1 MLVDSFSKYVDEIQG
16 IKLTM
21 QALKESLPAKI
32 NQDAQKYKYAMILDY
47 YLSSKIDGTV
57 DRKLESYM
65 QKFVE
70 IKSVDTEN
78 RTIIY
83 TLKKAKEFKGQ
94 VLNIEQSK
102 KMVEK
107 YQETIDTMYDNLLIS
122 IMIKFENIIS
132 DIFRNIISKYTEVY
146 LNNKNVKYTDILKS
160 NSIEEMKE
168 ILIDEEV
175 EIIMRQNIFDW
186 IKILKDK
193 HGVSI
198 DINNLYFK
206 EFIEAYYRRNILV
219 HNNGIINNDYIIGL
233 KKVGLEVRDSYKGRK
248 VRIDTDYILKVID
261 ASIYTVFNFV
271 YNIMKLFEDENE
283 DFAGEILN
291 YGMDL
296 IISKKYKLA
305 KEMFYKLKDNK
316 KVTEEIRIYSKIN
329 YWQTFKWDNNFD
341 KVKNDV
347 EKFDASANNE
357 TIQLAIYSLLDEYEK
372 SFEIINKR
380 FENNNKDYELAG
392 MLEEWPIFQGLR
404 KQTEYNNLKEKY
416 SEVFYDKATI
426 QDENETSKKVIKE
439 DKGKFEMQINFTI
452 E

>member
-102 KMVEK
+102 KMVAK

-132 DIFRNIISKYTEVY
+132 DIFRNIIRKYTEVY

-175 EIIMRQNIFDW
+175 ENIMRQNIFDW

-198 DINNLYFK
+198 DINNMYFK

-219 HNNGIINNDYIIGL
+219 HNNGIINNDFITGL
-233 KKVGLEVRDSYKGRK
+233 KKVGFEVRDNYKGK
-248 VRIDTDYILKVID
+248 KARIDTDYILKVID

-283 DFAGEILN
+283 DFADEILN

-316 KVTEEIRIYSKIN
+316 KVKEEIRIYSKIN

-341 KVKNDV
+341 EVKKDV
-347 EKFDASANNE
+347 EKFDVSANNE

-404 KQTEYNNLKEKY
+404 KQTEYNDLKEKY
-416 SEVFYDKATI
+416 SEVFYDKAAI

>member
-233 KKVGLEVRDSYKGRK
+233 KKVELEVRDSYKGRK

-296 IISKKYKLA
+296 IIKKKYQLA

-316 KVTEEIRIYSKIN
+316 KVTE
-329 YWQTFKWDNNFD
+329 
-341 KVKNDV
+341 
-347 EKFDASANNE
+347 
-357 TIQLAIYSLLDEYEK
+357 
-372 SFEIINKR
+372 
-380 FENNNKDYELAG
+380 
-392 MLEEWPIFQGLR
+392 
-404 KQTEYNNLKEKY
+404 
-416 SEVFYDKATI
+416 
-426 QDENETSKKVIKE
+426 
-439 DKGKFEMQINFTI
+439 
-452 E
+452 

>member
-372 SFEIINKR
+372 SFEIINNR